1 MFSIT
6 NTVAG
11 AATLVLAALPI
22 AALSTA
28 AHAAPASVRV
38 ADLNLNAED
47 GQRVLSERITQVAST
62 YCRSHMVTTGSRVND
77 RNTCMAGIRA
87 EAAEQVVIHPPMSLA
102 AR

>member
-1 MFSIT
+1 MFNIS

-28 AHAAPASVRV
+28 AHAAPASIRV
-38 ADLNLNAED
+38 ADLNLNAEA
-47 GQRVLSERITQVAST
+47 GQRVLSERVTHVASA

-77 RNTCMAGIRA
+77 RDTCMAGVRA
-87 EAAEQVVIHPPMSLA
+87 EAAEQVVAHQPMSLA